1 MQPNIRNEQPQDHR
15 TVEELTRD
23 AFWNLYFPGCDEH
36 YLVHIMRDHPD
47 FIPEMA
53 FVAELDGKIVGNIM
67 FTKSSLM
74 DEAGGKLDTI
84 TFGPVCVH
92 PDYQGRGVGPAL
104 IRHSIDLARKNDVNA
119 IAILGHPRN
128 YVKYG
133 FVSSRDLLVSD
144 AEGRYPFGQLV
155 LELKAGVLSTNPV
168 ARKLHI
174 SSLFEQLTEERV
186 AEFDRTFPE
195 KEKSET
201 ATQVEFGIAV
211 RAYLD

>member
-1 MQPNIRNEQPQDHR
+1 MNLIIRNEQSGDYR
-15 TVEELTRD
+15 VVEELTRD

-36 YLVHIMRDHPD
+36 YLVHVMRDHPD

-53 FVAELDGKIVGNIM
+53 FVADLNGVIVGNIM
-67 FTKSSLM
+67 FTKSHLV
-74 DEAGGKLDTI
+74 DEAGGRIDTI

-92 PDYQGRGVGPAL
+92 PDHQGKGVGPAL
-104 IRHSIDLARKNDVNA
+104 IRHSIEVARKSDVKA

-133 FVSSRDLLVSD
+133 FKSSRDYLVSD

-155 LELKAGVLSTNPV
+155 LELEPGALGGEP
-168 ARKLHI
+168 APRKLQI
-174 SSLFEQLTEERV
+174 SPLFEVDEARV
-186 AEFDRTFPE
+186 AEFDRTFPR
-195 KEKSET
+195 KEKAET
-201 ATQVEFGIAV
+201 PSQVEFSIAA